1 MSKNEPGNRG
11 KNGAVM
17 IVSFSVFGIMLLMA
31 SGLCLSFIDSIRIRN
46 ILFGFVC
53 ILTAVC
59 MGILM
64 RLVTGNKLS
73 LTAVNVVS
81 GLMFAGVMGSLF
93 FMLFTKAPASMQF
106 MGNNAYAAGYVKGYV
121 GSGCESREECIRE
134 ALEKRMEEQAGEM
147 DFEEIYRIERG
158 NLTWV
163 FFGGSN
169 DILKFECV
177 LEDNGQ
183 YYISGSSA
191 LVYHGFFEEPA
202 YSDIETVRSDVA
214 NCIRNERWR
223 SDDTPVWGVT
233 KNPKGP
239 ELSINGI
246 RADFTL
252 EVKDEEGQS
261 YYFWV
266 IEDIGDVKDAED
278 IEKLSIEGLL

>member
-1 MSKNEPGNRG
+1 MSKNEAGNHG
-11 KNGAVM
+11 KNSTAK
-17 IVSFSVFGIMLLMA
+17 IVSVCVFGIMFLMA
-31 SGLCLSFIDSIRIRN
+31 SGLCLSFIDSVKIRN
-46 ILFGFVC
+46 SLFGLVC
-53 ILTAVC
+53 VLTAVC
-59 MGILM
+59 VGILM

-81 GLMFAGVMGSLF
+81 GLMFAGVVGYLF
-93 FMLFTKAPASMQF
+93 FMLFTNAPASMQF
-106 MGNNAYAAGYVKGYV
+106 MGNNAYAAEYVKGYV
-121 GSGCESREECIRE
+121 GSGCGSREECIRE
-134 ALEKRMEEQAGEM
+134 ALEKKTEEQAGNK

-158 NLTWV
+158 NVTWV
-163 FFGGSN
+163 FFGGTN
-169 DILKFECV
+169 NILKFECV

-191 LVYHGFFEEPA
+191 LVYHGFFEEPV

-233 KNPKGP
+233 KNPEGP